1 MELFIQIMI
10 VLEIIIMNM
19 SVFYK
24 NTTSKY
30 SLGKTVLI
38 IFIYTIILIVFG
50 YYILKQLSFFGNGN
64 ALFTMLGFLYLP
76 ILNYLFEENYRD
88 EFFIMCYVWIYT
100 LTIFS
105 ISVQIASIL
114 NMYDRFSII
123 LISQT
128 IIYMFTYRFMIGFVR
143 NVYVKLLDCNDLE
156 IRKYLDQAAFIW
168 FSTIF
173 IVNLNFIFE
182 NISILKIIAFI
193 VILINVIFNYLL
205 IYEILSK
212 CDHIGLLQ
220 NQIAKDTLTKIGSRI
235 GFEDFTARK
244 IKNKQSFAIIYLD
257 LDKFK
262 EINDNYG
269 HLIGD
274 QYLKVFARE
283 LANHKDMDA
292 FRISGD
298 EFVAVCSIEN
308 YQNLMTEINKID
320 FKLNNDVLFKGV
332 STGYALYPNEAND
345 IDRLIY
351 LADQRMY
358 KNKQQ
363 KSHNKA

>member
-1 MELFIQIMI
+1 MELIIQIAI

-24 NTTSKY
+24 NTTPKY
-30 SLGKTVLI
+30 SLGKTVMI
-38 IFIYTIILIVFG
+38 ILIYTIILIVFG
-50 YYILKQLSFFGNGN
+50 YYILKQFSFFGNGN

-76 ILNYLFEENYRD
+76 VLNYLFEENYRD

-105 ISVQIASIL
+105 ISVQIATIL
-114 NMYDRFSII
+114 ANYDRFMII

-128 IIYMFTYRFMIGFVR
+128 IIYVFTYTYMIRFVR
-143 NVYVKLLDCNDLE
+143 NVYLKLLECNDLE

-173 IVNLNFIFE
+173 VINLNFIFE
-182 NISILKIIAFI
+182 NISVLKIIAFV

-212 CDHIGLLQ
+212 CNYIGILQ
-220 NQIAKDTLTKIGSRI
+220 NQIAKDCLTKVGSRI
-235 GFEDFTARK
+235 GFEEFTSRK
-244 IKNKQSFAIIYLD
+244 IKNKQTFALIFLD

-262 EINDNYG
+262 AINDNYG

-274 QYLKVFARE
+274 EYLKVFAHE
-283 LANHKDMDA
+283 LTNYKDIDV

-298 EFVAVCSIEN
+298 EFVVVCKIEN
-308 YQNLMTEINKID
+308 YQNLIDKFKKID

-345 IDRLIY
+345 IDQLIY

-358 KNKQQ
+358 QNKQQ
-363 KSHNKA
+363 KILKN